1 LAYIY
6 LLHTLLNKGEFFDI
20 NNIETMEITSFI
32 LGVLAVIVIMMV
44 VIASVNFMTI
54 RVLTKKI
61 DSLEQN
67 VGDSEREFHQRLSTE
82 IQNLS
87 QRANNDDNEIIRYI
101 DSRVDKLESKVYKDF
116 DTYGQQGKPY

>member
-1 LAYIY
+1 
-6 LLHTLLNKGEFFDI
+6 
-20 NNIETMEITSFI
+20 MEITSFI
-32 LGVLAVIVIMMV
+32 LGVLAVIAIMMV

-54 RVLTKKI
+54 KVLTKKI

-67 VGDSEREFHQRLSTE
+67 AGDLERDFHQRLNTE

-87 QRANNDDNEIIRYI
+87 QRANNDDNEIVRYI

-116 DTYGQQGKPY
+116 DTYGQQGNPY

>member
-1 LAYIY
+1 
-6 LLHTLLNKGEFFDI
+6 
-20 NNIETMEITSFI
+20 MEITSFI
-32 LGVLAVIVIMMV
+32 LGVLAVIAIMMV

-54 RVLTKKI
+54 KVLTKKI

-67 VGDSEREFHQRLSTE
+67 AGDLEREFHQRLNTE

-87 QRANNDDNEIIRYI
+87 QRANNDDNEIVRYV

-116 DTYGQQGKPY
+116 DVFGQQGKPY